1 MFVLFFMFLL
11 QKGIRKKV
19 ILKYDVYLY
28 ILEVKGTLIDVREE
42 SWLS

>member
-1 MFVLFFMFLL
+1 LFVLFFMFLL

-28 ILEVKGTLIDVREE
+28 ILEVEGTLIDVREE

>member
-11 QKGIRKKV
+11 WSIILKKV
-19 ILKYDVYLY
+19 ILKIDVCLY
-28 ILEVKGTLIDVREE
+28 ILEVEGTLIDVREE

>member
-28 ILEVKGTLIDVREE
+28 ILGVEGTLIDVREE